1 MTTARTSPFNFQT
14 KPLESFPISN
24 QSWNGVMPYAQPSAS
39 STVSMRPTIMPT
51 PEYQSPSGFNF
62 DVSRNTALPT
72 ATQSPFLNMGG
83 FGGADAPNAMSGVRD
98 ISMPTPTAD
107 GYTVGN
113 FGERSMD
120 FWNKNF
126 KGIGAGI
133 GAVQGLVG
141 AYSALKGLDLA
152 KDSFN
157 FQKETW
163 NKQFDMQKRNVND
176 NLMER
181 QRYRYNNYRDQY
193 ENPEAYV
200 ARYGVK

>member
-14 KPLESFPISN
+14 KPLENFSVFN
-24 QSWNGVMPYAQPSAS
+24 QSWNEVMPYAQPSAS
-39 STVSMRPTIMPT
+39 STVSMRPTINPT
-51 PEYQSPSGFNF
+51 ADYANTSGFNF
-62 DVSRNTALPT
+62 DVARNMQLPT
-72 ATQSPFLNMGG
+72 ESPFLNMGG
-83 FGGADAPNAMSGVRD
+83 FSNGADTEGLRD
-98 ISMPTPTAD
+98 ISMPNATAD
-107 GYTVGN
+107 GYKVGN

-181 QRYRYNNYRDQY
+181 QRYRHNNYRDQY
-193 ENPEAYV
+193 ESPEAYV